1 MNTIESLLEEIQAAQ
16 EAEDRFLEGQA
27 NSKIGKLLLERNI
40 YLDAVQY
47 YQRAAFLFGE
57 DNRLNHQA
65 RSLNHLGICLVLLNL
80 PEQALQPLTLAI
92 KLAEDKGDISLRAAA
107 GGNLGLAYSALN
119 DYTKAIKAHKSV
131 LETAESLQDQ
141 SMQLNA
147 LINLADS
154 NLQNKNFQSALG
166 FALVAFDL
174 AKSLESLPS
183 LVLIYDLLGMIS
195 SRQQDLRSAVNYHQQ
210 AYLTAKSL
218 GDPQRQG
225 IALANQGLALE
236 GLTELD
242 NALQVIEQAQEIFS
256 TLKSDYLEKTSKD
269 LERIKTSMS

>member
-1 MNTIESLLEEIQAAQ
+1 
-16 EAEDRFLEGQA
+16 
-27 NSKIGKLLLERNI
+27 
-40 YLDAVQY
+40 
-47 YQRAAFLFGE
+47 
-57 DNRLNHQA
+57 
-65 RSLNHLGICLVLLNL
+65 VLLDL

-92 KLAEDKGDISLRAAA
+92 KLAEDEGDLTLRAAA
-107 GGNLGLAYSALN
+107 GGNLGLAYSANN
-119 DYTKAIKAHKSV
+119 DYAKAIEAHKSV

-195 SRQQDLRSAVNYHQQ
+195 SHQQDLRSAVEYHQQ

-218 GDPQRQG
+218 GDLQRQG

-236 GLTELD
+236 GLTEL
-242 NALQVIEQAQEIFS
+242 NRAFQVIEQAQEIFS
-256 TLKSDYLEKTSKD
+256 LLKSDYLEKTSKD
-269 LERIKTSMS
+269 LERIKTALS

>member
-16 EAEDRFLEGQA
+16 KAGDRFLEGQS
-27 NSKIGKLLLERNI
+27 NTKLGKLLLERNI
-40 YLDAVQY
+40 YHDASQY

-57 DNRLNHQA
+57 VNRQNHQA
-65 RSLNHLGICLVLLNL
+65 RSLNHLGICLVLQDL
-80 PEQALQPLTLAI
+80 PERALDPLNQAI
-92 KLAEDKGDISLRAAA
+92 KLAGAEGDLSLKAAA
-107 GGNLGLAYSALN
+107 VGNLGLAYSALN
-119 DYTKAIKAHKSV
+119 DYTKAIRAHKAV
-131 LETAESLQDQ
+131 LETAEGLQDQ

-154 NLQNKNFQSALG
+154 NLQYKNFQSALG
-166 FALVAFDL
+166 FALVAFDI

-195 SRQQDLRSAVNYHQQ
+195 SRQQDLRSAVDYHQQ

-218 GDPQRQG
+218 GDLQRQG

-236 GLTELD
+236 GLTEL
-242 NALQVIEQAQEIFS
+242 NEAVQVIEQAQEIFS
-256 TLKSDYLEKTSKD
+256 LIKSDYLEKTSKD
-269 LERIKTSMS
+269 LERIKTALS

>member
-1 MNTIESLLEEIQAAQ
+1 MKTIESLLEEIQAAQ
-16 EAEDRFLEGQA
+16 KAGDRFLEGQS
-27 NSKIGKLLLERNI
+27 NTKIGKLLLERNI
-40 YLDAVQY
+40 YHDALQY

-57 DNRLNHQA
+57 VNRLNHQA
-65 RSLNHLGICLVLLNL
+65 RSLIHLGICLVLLDL

-92 KLAEDKGDISLRAAA
+92 KLAEDEGDLTLRAAA
-107 GGNLGLAYSALN
+107 GGNLGLAYSANN
-119 DYTKAIKAHKSV
+119 DYTKAIEAHKSV

-195 SRQQDLRSAVNYHQQ
+195 SHQQDLRSAVEYHQQ

-218 GDPQRQG
+218 GDLQRQG

-236 GLTELD
+236 GLTEL
-242 NALQVIEQAQEIFS
+242 NRAFQVIEQAQEIFS
-256 TLKSDYLEKTSKD
+256 LLKSDYLEKTSKD
-269 LERIKTSMS
+269 LERIKTALS